1 MTPTMALRT
10 ALAEADVIHD
20 LALVAVPEGRHAA
33 AHIARRA
40 PRALRR
46 QADVPSLLTTE
57 QQADRDDRAAATVVA
72 RWPSLRVTRR
82 LDPTLTTPCP
92 ACDGGTLVPEHD
104 QITRCPTC
112 RGRGWVEED

>member
-10 ALAEADVIHD
+10 ALAEADVIHE
-20 LALVAVPEGRHAA
+20 LVLVAEPEGRHAA

-46 QADVPSLLTTE
+46 QPDTPSTLTTE
-57 QQADRDDRAAATVVA
+57 QLADRDDRAAQTVMA

-82 LDPTLTTPCP
+82 LDPHLTAPCP

-104 QITRCPTC
+104 HITRCPTC
-112 RGRGWVEED
+112 LGRGWVEED